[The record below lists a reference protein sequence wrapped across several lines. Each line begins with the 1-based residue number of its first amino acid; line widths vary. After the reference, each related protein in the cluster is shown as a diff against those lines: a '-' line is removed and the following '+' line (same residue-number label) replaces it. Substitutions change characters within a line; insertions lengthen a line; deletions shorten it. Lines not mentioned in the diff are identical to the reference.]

1 MKTLL
6 LHLCLLAP
14 LLLSTSST
22 HAKAVKLVTFA
33 YPPYE
38 YATGNGADGIV
49 VRIVER
55 AFDHLGEDLVIHVL
69 PWKRALHM
77 VRIGQAD
84 GIFTAYRTKDR
95 LRFLDYSRVV
105 LMPQV
110 LSVWAL
116 RTADIAYD
124 GSLDSL
130 GDNSIGLVD
139 DISYGAKVD
148 EAIRTGRLRLLD
160 YAPVSAQNVKKL
172 LHGRTDA
179 IIMNKYG
186 AIHHLLKHNG
196 LNRVVELTP
205 AVSSEPSYLA
215 FSKVSG
221 LTALRDRLD
230 KVLEE
235 MIATGEYQ
243 AIIDGYFAERNAG
256 ASLQALVEANKAP
269 ALR

>member
-1 MKTLL
+1 MKTML

-14 LLLSTSST
+14 LLLVTSST

-130 GDNSIGLVD
+130 GDTSIGLVD

-230 KVLEE
+230 KVLED

-243 AIIDGYFAERNAG
+243 AIIDGYFAERNAE
-256 ASLQALVEANKAP
+256 ASLQALVEANKAS